1 MKRVLIVDDDVA
13 VTNYFM
19 VFLMQTERFEPTVVN
34 DSREVESL
42 LEQEIFDVIMLDL
55 DMPNVSGMDILN
67 MMQNRNILIPVII
80 LTGANDVDL
89 AVRSM
94 KRGAF
99 DYLTKPVEE
108 DHLIEVL
115 DSAAEHG
122 ALSRKIDNLAD
133 TLSGDELTN
142 KEAFNHFPSR
152 NPDMIRLFLHAEKV
166 AKGDLSVFIWG
177 EQGTGKERLARAIH
191 RSSLREKGPFISIDC
206 ASHKQEDFSSELFGR
221 VRDWGGKHGE
231 KQGFIEAASGGTLF
245 IQNIDCASLPVQVR
259 LKRVIQNS
267 EFYRDNS
274 TEIVKSNV
282 RIIAS
287 STQDL
292 TSSSYHEIFSR
303 DLLYHLMVNSIKI
316 PPLRARTEDIPL
328 LSEYFLKQELAKQNK
343 DSDALCFSSEFMNL
357 LVQYSYPDNI
367 QELQNIIACAVVG
380 TGNGEIVPGSLS
392 PYIRE
397 RITPGGVAGCFTPV
411 KLSDLIAD
419 HVEKTIKYCRGNTK
433 QAAELLGISVEEV
446 KNSIEKS

>member
-122 ALSRKIDNLAD
+122 ALSR
-133 TLSGDELTN
+133 T
-142 KEAFNHFPSR
+142 FR
-152 NPDMIRLFLHAEKV
+152 R
-166 AKGDLSVFIWG
+166 
-177 EQGTGKERLARAIH
+177 
-191 RSSLREKGPFISIDC
+191 
-206 ASHKQEDFSSELFGR
+206 
-221 VRDWGGKHGE
+221 
-231 KQGFIEAASGGTLF
+231 
-245 IQNIDCASLPVQVR
+245 
-259 LKRVIQNS
+259 
-267 EFYRDNS
+267 
-274 TEIVKSNV
+274 
-282 RIIAS
+282 
-287 STQDL
+287 
-292 TSSSYHEIFSR
+292 
-303 DLLYHLMVNSIKI
+303 
-316 PPLRARTEDIPL
+316 
-328 LSEYFLKQELAKQNK
+328 
-343 DSDALCFSSEFMNL
+343 
-357 LVQYSYPDNI
+357 
-367 QELQNIIACAVVG
+367 
-380 TGNGEIVPGSLS
+380 
-392 PYIRE
+392 
-397 RITPGGVAGCFTPV
+397 
-411 KLSDLIAD
+411 
-419 HVEKTIKYCRGNTK
+419 
-433 QAAELLGISVEEV
+433 
-446 KNSIEKS
+446 